1 MKKLSATLLA
11 TTLAVFW
18 GSINAQVTVS
28 SFEKTLET
36 PQTDASTDQKLDT
49 ADLTRKLEA
58 AGWHVLEEENGNLI
72 VTRKAGD
79 KNDAAS
85 GAKQWQDIEQ
95 QLQETG
101 WTTRRDADGSL
112 ILIPPAIPAPEAPAA
127 KTGQTGSF
135 EDMQQKLRDAGWE
148 VTNTADGSI
157 LLYPPASKV
166 TNKPRACPGLPQ
178 TAGVSLPVDSWQ
190 KAHSIAT
197 DWLNHQSGYNA
208 TVGKIRK
215 ILNVYI
221 VSIVA
226 DRTPH
231 TLIQQIAIR
240 NSDGAVIVLN

>member
-1 MKKLSATLLA
+1 MKNVSATLLA
-11 TTLAVFW
+11 ATLAVFC

-28 SFEKTLET
+28 SFEKTLENPEVENST
-36 PQTDASTDQKLDT
+36 VQTLDT

-58 AGWHVLEEENGNLI
+58 AGWHVLQEENGNLI
-72 VTRKAGD
+72 VTR
-79 KNDAAS
+79 NSRVRNSVTS
-85 GAKQWQDIEQ
+85 GTNPWQDIER

-112 ILIPPAIPAPEAPAA
+112 VLIPPAKPTTAAPVVQ
-127 KTGQTGSF
+127 TGQTGSF
-135 EDMQQKLRDAGWE
+135 EDMQQKLREAGWE

-157 LLYPPASKV
+157 LLYPPSSKV
-166 TNKPRACPGLPQ
+166 TNKPRACPGTPQ
-178 TAGVSLPVDSWQ
+178 TAHVTLPVDSWQ

-197 DWLNHQSGYNA
+197 NWLNHQSGFNA

-221 VSIVA
+221 ISIVA

-240 NSDGAVIVLN
+240 NTDGAVIVLN